1 MAKKQRKKKKKKKS
15 KKEKQIS
22 KIKHNILPYLCIA
35 TAQGHGFTSSRGQ
48 HGKEAEE
55 EEEEEEEE

>member
-1 MAKKQRKKKKKKKS
+1 MAKKQRKKKKKEKS
-15 KKEKQIS
+15 KKQIS